1 MGEDIAADVDRYL
14 EQLFVGD
21 DEVLASTLERADQAG
36 LPSIAV
42 SAMHGRLLQV
52 LTAAA
57 GARRVLEVGTL
68 AGYSTI
74 HLAREL
80 PADGEVVTIERSPEH
95 AEVAR
100 RNLDAAGLDARAE
113 VRVGPALDVLAALID
128 EGAGPFDLVFIDAD
142 KPSNP
147 DYVSWALRLS
157 RPGTVIVVDNV
168 VRGGTVVDP
177 DNDDPAVAGV
187 RAMNELIATEPTLS
201 ATAIQTVGAKGYD
214 GFLLAVVTR

>member
-128 EGAGPFDLVFIDAD
+128 EGAGPFDVVFIDAD
-142 KPSNP
+142 KAP
-147 DYVSWALRLS
+147 YTEYLQAAVQLS
-157 RPGTVIVVDNV
+157 RPGTIVVADNV
-168 VRGGTVVDP
+168 VRAGKVVEPRDDEAAAGVHRFNAALAADDRLVGTVV
-177 DNDDPAVAGV
+177 
-187 RAMNELIATEPTLS
+187 
-201 ATAIQTVGAKGYD
+201 QTVGAKGHD
-214 GFLLAVVTR
+214 GMAIAVVR